1 MQLSQATLS
10 RLKHQHLSLNGLLE
24 GLGPEQVMA
33 PGPENKWSIHQ
44 QLAHLASY
52 QPVFKSR
59 LQIILET
66 FNASFDRYSADAD
79 PEFILAQSFG
89 LSELQERLNRDRA
102 DLYLYLTGMNSSELV
117 RKGRHPV
124 YGNLNVSQW
133 TEFFL
138 LHEAH
143 HLFAIFR
150 LANILRK
157 KQPV

>member
-1 MQLSQATLS
+1 MQLSQATVS
-10 RLKHQHLSLNGLLE
+10 RLKQQHLSLTGLLE
-24 GLGPEQVMA
+24 GLNVEQILE
-33 PGPENKWSIHQ
+33 PGAENKWSIHQ
-44 QLAHLASY
+44 QLAHLVSY

-66 FNASFDRYSADAD
+66 FNASFERYSADAD
-79 PEFILAQSFG
+79 PEFILAQRFD
-89 LSELQERLNRDRA
+89 LTELMERLNRDRA
-102 DLYLYLTGMNSSELV
+102 DLYLYISGMNSSELV

-124 YGNLNVSQW
+124 YGNLNVCQW

-150 LANILRK
+150 LANVLRK
-157 KQPV
+157 KETA

>member
-1 MQLSQATLS
+1 MQLSQATIS
-10 RLKHQHLSLNGLLE
+10 RLKHQHLSMTGLLE
-24 GLGPEQVMA
+24 GLDTAQLME
-33 PGPENKWSIHQ
+33 PGPQNKWGIHQ
-44 QLAHLASY
+44 QLAHLVSY

-66 FNASFDRYSADAD
+66 FNASFERYSADAD
-79 PEFILAQSFG
+79 PEFILAQSFSPEQ
-89 LSELQERLNRDRA
+89 LHERLNRDRA
-102 DLYLYLTGMNSSELV
+102 DLYLYITGMDSSELV

-124 YGNLNVSQW
+124 YGNLNVCQW

-150 LANILRK
+150 LANSLRK
-157 KQPV
+157 KQTV